1 MFSPVPRSLPKNVIT
16 TKRMPAW
23 VVLSSHAKMDVFTVD
38 SFSHSPFTGNPAGVC
53 VLEAGREPLSDNL
66 MQKISAE
73 MNLSE
78 TAFVQP

>member
-1 MFSPVPRSLPKNVIT
+1 MH
-16 TKRMPAW
+16 AW

-38 SFSHSPFTGNPAGVC
+38 SFSRSPFTGNPAGVC